1 MTEHKWVLIEKL
13 STQLHKETK
22 KHMHDTKVRVGD
34 IEKMLESRITVETT
48 AKMISDAKFFRNFD
62 VEVIKRRI

>member
-1 MTEHKWVLIEKL
+1 
-13 STQLHKETK
+13 
-22 KHMHDTKVRVGD
+22 MHDTKVRVGD